1 MAVYVALIA
10 IGAGLAQSLTG
21 FGCGIVMMLVFPALV
36 GMIVAPALSTAIG
49 IAVSLQLAIGFRK
62 YLKPKIIVAFTT
74 TYIIVSVLMIYS
86 ARNFDTH
93 WLTVAFGIYLVV
105 ISIYNLLAKNKF
117 KLHGSLASALV
128 CGAVGGAC
136 SGLFGI
142 GGPMI
147 SLYFLA
153 ITDDREGYMANT
165 QASAVTSS
173 MIETAA
179 RVSNGILTLDLLPAV
194 VAGVLGITIGARLGE
209 RIAKFINRQIMEK
222 LVYIMVG
229 ITGVKTLIELSI

>member
-21 FGCGIVMMLVFPALV
+21 FGCGIVMMLVFPAIV

-117 KLHGSLASALV
+117 KLRGTLVSALV

-179 RVSNGILTLDLLPAV
+179 RVSNGILTLDLLPAIA
-194 VAGVLGITIGARLGE
+194 AGIVGITIGARLGE

-229 ITGVKTLIELSI
+229 ITGVKTLIELSL